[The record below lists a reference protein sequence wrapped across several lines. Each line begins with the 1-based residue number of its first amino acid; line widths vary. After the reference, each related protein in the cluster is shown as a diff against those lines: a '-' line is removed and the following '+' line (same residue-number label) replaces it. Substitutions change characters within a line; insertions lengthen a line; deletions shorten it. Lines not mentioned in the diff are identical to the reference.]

1 MRLPRRAAVALAPAL
16 AALTLALAF
25 GAAPAPPAAAT
36 PAPAEAVEA
45 AELKAAYVVN
55 FARYTEWPAN
65 RFEHAQDPLV
75 VVVIGDDEVA
85 RELAEIAE
93 RADPIGGHPLAVRRE
108 LLSPPESWRRGG
120 LLEEL
125 RRAHLIYLGPDAEDG
140 VRELL
145 ADLAGLAVLTVGD
158 VPDFAAAGG
167 MIGLRRQGRRMVFD
181 ANPEAIRAGGIT
193 VSARVLKLARI
204 VTATGSR

>member
-1 MRLPRRAAVALAPAL
+1 MRFPGRTAVALA
-16 AALTLALAF
+16 LALSLD
-25 GAAPAPPAAAT
+25 AAPVREAAAT

-65 RFEHAQDPLV
+65 RFEHAQGTLV

-93 RADPIGGHPLAVRRE
+93 RADPIRGHPLEVRRE
-108 LLSPPESWRRGG
+108 PLSPPESWRRGRM
-120 LLEEL
+120 LEEL
-125 RRAHLIYLGPDAEDG
+125 RLAHVVYLGPDAEDG

-145 ADLAGLAVLTVGD
+145 ADLAGLSVLTVGD
-158 VPDFAAAGG
+158 VPGFAAAGG
-167 MIGLRRQGRRMVFD
+167 MIGLRREDLRVVFD
-181 ANPEAIRAGGIT
+181 ANPEAIRAGGIA

-204 VTATGSR
+204 VTTGDRR

>member
-1 MRLPRRAAVALAPAL
+1 MRLPGRTAVALA
-16 AALTLALAF
+16 LALSLD
-25 GAAPAPPAAAT
+25 AAPVREAGAT
-36 PAPAEAVEA
+36 PAAAEAVEA

-65 RFEHAQDPLV
+65 RFEHAQGPLV
-75 VVVIGDDEVA
+75 VMVIGDDEVA

-93 RADPIGGHPLAVRRE
+93 RADAIGGHPLEVRRE
-108 LLSPPESWRRGG
+108 PLSPPESWRRERMLG
-120 LLEEL
+120 EL
-125 RRAHLIYLGPDAEDG
+125 RRAHVVYLGPDAEDG

-158 VPDFAAAGG
+158 VPDFAASGG
-167 MIGLRRQGRRMVFD
+167 MIGLRRQDLRVVFD

-204 VTATGSR
+204 VTTTGRR